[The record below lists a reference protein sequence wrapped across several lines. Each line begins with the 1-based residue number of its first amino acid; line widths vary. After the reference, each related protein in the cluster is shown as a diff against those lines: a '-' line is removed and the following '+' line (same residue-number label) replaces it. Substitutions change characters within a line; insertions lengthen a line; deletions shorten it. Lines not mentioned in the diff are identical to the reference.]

1 MRKPFYFEKAYIQ
14 SISLQ
19 IIGIYSFENQN
30 YRLGREPSYPK
41 DISHIYIYI
50 HIRKL

>member
-30 YRLGREPSYPK
+30 YRLGHKLSYTK
-41 DISHIYIYI
+41 DISHIHTYTI
-50 HIRKL
+50 